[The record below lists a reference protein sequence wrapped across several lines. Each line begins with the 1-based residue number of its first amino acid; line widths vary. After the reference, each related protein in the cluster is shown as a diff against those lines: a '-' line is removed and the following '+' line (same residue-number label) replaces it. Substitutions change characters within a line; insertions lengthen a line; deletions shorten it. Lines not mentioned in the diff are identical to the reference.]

1 MKITINDTL
10 QKKGNEQVNKHSI
23 EHEMFRRIIEEKN
36 NIITSKMNIKEVDEI
51 ELILVNSKSKI
62 STFLITQETQFPIA
76 YKEGTNQIMTLHPK
90 MTGQLFQNHEEEYSK
105 LLEYA
110 LLKMYIHNTYSTKS
124 TNQMGFFYKYCSET
138 AAQILSGK
146 YLDKISEFEIKMY
159 SPGKKITKKDV
170 EIGLFFY
177 LLKELS
183 GIDFIYQHLDTIFK
197 EQNVKTS
204 LHTIYK
210 KNFDD
215 LILPLKEKLLEEQR
229 KTLELQ
235 KRARQ
240 DQRRPM
246 HKINQRE
253 DSNPSSANF
262 SNNRNHIHKKFDTK
276 EKKEAPLVNI
286 DKL

>member
-10 QKKGNEQVNKHSI
+10 QKEVGEHAK
-23 EHEMFRRIIEEKN
+23 EHEMFRKIIEEKN
-36 NIITSKMNIKEVDEI
+36 KVITSKMNVEEVEEI

-110 LLKMYIHNTYSTKS
+110 LLKMYIHNKYGKNSAS
-124 TNQMGFFYKYCSET
+124 QMGFFYKYCSET

-159 SPGKKITKKDV
+159 TPGKKITKKDV

-183 GIDFIYQHLDTIFK
+183 GIDFIYQHLDTIFE

-229 KTLELQ
+229 KLQELQ
-235 KRARQ
+235 KKARQ

-246 HKINQRE
+246 NKIQQRE
-253 DSNPSSANF
+253 NSNPNSADF
-262 SNNRNHIHKKFDTK
+262 TKRNNSHNKFNNK
-276 EKKEAPLVNI
+276 IEKKEAPPVNV

>member
-10 QKKGNEQVNKHSI
+10 QKEVNEHAK
-23 EHEMFRRIIEEKN
+23 EHEMFRKIIEEKN
-36 NIITSKMNIKEVDEI
+36 NIITSKMNIKEIDEV

-110 LLKMYIHNTYSTKS
+110 LLKMYIHNKYGKDSAT
-124 TNQMGFFYKYCSET
+124 QMGFFYKYCSET
-138 AAQILSGK
+138 ASQILSGK

-159 SPGKKITKKDV
+159 TMGKKITKKDV

-183 GIDFIYQHLDTIFK
+183 GIDFIYQNLDTIF
-197 EQNVKTS
+197 QDQDVKKS

-229 KTLELQ
+229 KLMELQ
-235 KRARQ
+235 KKARQ

-253 DSNPSSANF
+253 GSNPNSANF
-262 SNNRNHIHKKFDTK
+262 SNNRNQPSNNRFNNK
-276 EKKEAPLVNI
+276 EKKEAPPVNV